1 MRKAFN
7 FLAGLV
13 AGAVVGAAV
22 AVLLAPYSG
31 PELQER
37 MRTRVQNLIEE
48 GRRAAT
54 VRRDELKAQLDTFKR
69 GTPAQVEPE

>member
-13 AGAVVGAAV
+13 AGAVVGAA
-22 AVLLAPYSG
+22 AAMLLAPYSG

-37 MRTRVQNLIEE
+37 MRTRVQGLIEE
-48 GRRAAT
+48 GRRATAA
-54 VRRDELKAQLDTFKR
+54 RQAELKAQLDTFKR
-69 GTPAQVEPE
+69 GAAGDVELE